1 MTLLREIVDYAKK
14 LMKTNTLVDSISCH
28 IPIADY
34 YRNKFIIFAKHAMRA
49 VLKKH
54 KPYAKPHELPY
65 LTALISSAI
74 MNIAAKP
81 FMFSYWES
89 LIEAKFNEIKYG

>member
-1 MTLLREIVDYAKK
+1 
-14 LMKTNTLVDSISCH
+14 
-28 IPIADY
+28 
-34 YRNKFIIFAKHAMRA
+34 MRA